1 MMEHTVT
8 AKDISQ
14 YLKTSSSTIIRALVE
29 TSPDAVALI
38 DLNTNILMINQ
49 QGVALAG
56 YKNNNAGDIIGR
68 SILEFIAPK
77 DRPQVVENVLK
88 PVETGS
94 IRHFQCAALKKDGTQ
109 YPVELS
115 ASLIVGKGGKP
126 RALMAVLRDITE
138 RKRAEMEMTALQ
150 EQLHQSQRMEAIGQI
165 AGDIA
170 HDFSN
175 LLSIIKGYTNFSLHT
190 LKEDDPLQENI
201 KEIQKAAEGATALV
215 RQLLN
220 FSHHQVMKREL
231 LDLNTLLKDLDKM
244 LHQVIGE
251 DIELVMRLAED
262 LGKVKVDPKNIEQ
275 VILNLVINA
284 RDAMSSGGKLFIETA
299 NVELDEA
306 YARTHIPTK
315 PGSYIILSVRDTGD
329 GMTSEVRERI
339 FEPFFTTKENGKGTG
354 LGLST
359 VYRLIKQS
367 RGNIWV
373 YSRPEKGTTF
383 EIYLPRVDESLK
395 GGGV

>member
-1 MMEHTVT
+1 MEHTVT
-8 AKDISQ
+8 AKDLSQ
-14 YLKTSSSTIIRALVE
+14 YLKTSGSTIIRTLVE

-49 QGVALAG
+49 QGMELAG
-56 YKNNNAGDIIGR
+56 YKNNNAGDIIGK

-77 DRPQVVENVLK
+77 DRSQVAENVLK

-94 IRHFQCAALKKDGTQ
+94 IRNFQCNALKKDGTQ
-109 YPVELS
+109 CPVELS
-115 ASLIVGKGGKP
+115 ASLIVDKGGKP

-138 RKRAEMEMTALQ
+138 RKRAEMEMTVLQ
-150 EQLHQSQRMEAIGQI
+150 EQLHQSQRMEAIGQL

-201 KEIQKAAEGATALV
+201 KEIQKATERATALV
-215 RQLLN
+215 RQLLD
-220 FSHHQVMKREL
+220 FSRHQVMEMKV
-231 LDLNTLLKDLDKM
+231 LDLNTLLRDLDKM
-244 LHQVIGE
+244 LHQVISE
-251 DIELVMRLAED
+251 DIKLVMRLAED

-275 VILNLVINA
+275 VILNLVVNA
-284 RDAMSSGGKLFIETA
+284 RDAMPSGGKLFIETA
-299 NVELDEA
+299 NVELDEE
-306 YARTHIPTK
+306 YARTHNPTK
-315 PGSYIILSVRDTGD
+315 PGPYVMLSVSDTGD
-329 GMTSEVRERI
+329 GMTSEVKERI
-339 FEPFFTTKENGKGTG
+339 FEPFFTTKEKDKGTG

-359 VYRLIKQS
+359 VYRIIKQN

-373 YSRPEKGTTF
+373 YSKPGKGTTF
-383 EIYLPRVDESLK
+383 EIYLPRVDESLE

>member
-1 MMEHTVT
+1 MEHTVT
-8 AKDISQ
+8 AKDLSQ
-14 YLKTSSSTIIRALVE
+14 YLKTSGSTIIRTLVE
-29 TSPDAVALI
+29 TSPDAIALI

-49 QGVALAG
+49 QGMELAG

-77 DRPQVVENVLK
+77 DRSQVAENILK

-94 IRHFQCAALKKDGTQ
+94 IRNFQCHALKKDGTQ
-109 YPVELS
+109 CPVELS
-115 ASLIVGKGGKP
+115 ASLIVDKGGKP

-138 RKRAEMEMTALQ
+138 RKRAEMEMTVLQ
-150 EQLHQSQRMEAIGQI
+150 EQLHQSQRMEAIGQL

-170 HDFSN
+170 HDFGN
-175 LLSIIKGYTNFSLHT
+175 LLSIIKGYTNLSFHT
-190 LKEDDPLQENI
+190 LKGDDPLQDNI
-201 KEIQKAAEGATALV
+201 KEIQKATERATALV
-215 RQLLN
+215 RTLLD
-220 FSHHQVMKREL
+220 FSHHQVMEMKV
-231 LDLNTLLKDLDKM
+231 LDLNTLLRDLDKM
-244 LHQVIGE
+244 LHQVISE
-251 DIELVMRLAED
+251 DIKLVMRLAED

-275 VILNLVINA
+275 VILNLVVNA
-284 RDAMSSGGKLFIETA
+284 RDAMPSGGKLFIETA

-306 YARTHIPTK
+306 YARIHIPTK
-315 PGSYIILSVRDTGD
+315 PGSFVMLSVGDTGD
-329 GMTSEVRERI
+329 GMTPEVKERI

-354 LGLST
+354 LGLSN

-373 YSRPEKGTTF
+373 YSKPEKGTTF

>member
-1 MMEHTVT
+1 MEHTVT
-8 AKDISQ
+8 AKDLSQ
-14 YLKTSSSTIIRALVE
+14 YLKTSGSTIIRTLVD

-49 QGVALAG
+49 QGMALAG

-77 DRPQVVENVLK
+77 DRSQVAENVPK

-94 IRHFQCAALKKDGTQ
+94 IRNFQCHALKKDGTQ
-109 YPVELS
+109 CPVELS
-115 ASLIVGKGGKP
+115 ASLIVDKGGKP

-138 RKRAEMEMTALQ
+138 RKRAEMERAVLQ
-150 EQLHQSQRMEAIGQI
+150 EQLHQSQRMEAIGQL

-170 HDFSN
+170 HDFGN
-175 LLSIIKGYTNFSLHT
+175 LLSIIKGYTNLSFHT
-190 LKEDDPLQENI
+190 LKEDDPLQDNI
-201 KEIQKAAEGATALV
+201 KEIQKATERATALV
-215 RQLLN
+215 RQLLD
-220 FSHHQVMKREL
+220 FSHHQVMEMKV

-244 LHQVIGE
+244 LHQVISE
-251 DIELVMRLAED
+251 DIKLVMRLAED

-275 VILNLVINA
+275 VILNLVVNA
-284 RDAMSSGGKLFIETA
+284 RDAMPSGGKLFIETA

-306 YARTHIPTK
+306 YARVHIPTK
-315 PGSYIILSVRDTGD
+315 PGSFVMLSVRDTGN
-329 GMTSEVRERI
+329 GMTPEVKERI

-354 LGLST
+354 LGLSN

-373 YSRPEKGTTF
+373 YSKPEKGTTF
-383 EIYLPRVDESLK
+383 EIYLPRIDESLK

>member
-1 MMEHTVT
+1 MEHTVT
-8 AKDISQ
+8 AKDLSQ
-14 YLKTSSSTIIRALVE
+14 YLKTSGSTIIRTLVE

-49 QGVALAG
+49 QGMELAG
-56 YKNNNAGDIIGR
+56 YKNNNAGDIIGK

-77 DRPQVVENVLK
+77 DRSQVAENVLK

-94 IRHFQCAALKKDGTQ
+94 IRNFQCNALKKDGTQ
-109 YPVELS
+109 CPVELS
-115 ASLIVGKGGKP
+115 ASLIVDKGGKP

-138 RKRAEMEMTALQ
+138 RKRAEMEMTGLQ
-150 EQLHQSQRMEAIGQI
+150 EQLHQSQRMEAIGQL

-175 LLSIIKGYTNFSLHT
+175 LLSVIKGYTNFSLDT

-201 KEIQKAAEGATALV
+201 KEIQKATERATALV
-215 RQLLN
+215 RQLLD
-220 FSHHQVMKREL
+220 FSRHQVMEMKV
-231 LDLNTLLKDLDKM
+231 LDLNTLLRDLDKM
-244 LHQVIGE
+244 LHQVISK
-251 DIELVMRLAED
+251 DIKLVMRLAED

-275 VILNLVINA
+275 VILNLVVNA
-284 RDAMSSGGKLFIETA
+284 RDAMPSGGKLFIETA

-306 YARTHIPTK
+306 YARIHIPTK
-315 PGSYIILSVRDTGD
+315 PGSYVMLSVSDTGD
-329 GMTSEVRERI
+329 GMTPEVKERI

-359 VYRLIKQS
+359 VYRLIKQN

-373 YSRPEKGTTF
+373 YSKPEKGTTF
-383 EIYLPRVDESLK
+383 EIYLPRVGESLE

>member
-1 MMEHTVT
+1 MENIVT
-8 AKDISQ
+8 AKDLSQ
-14 YLKTSSSTIIRALVE
+14 YLKTSSSTIIRTLVE
-29 TSPDAVALI
+29 TSPDAIALI

-49 QGVALAG
+49 QGMALAG
-56 YKNNNAGDIIGR
+56 YKNNNARDIIGR

-77 DRPQVVENVLK
+77 DRPQVAENVLK

-94 IRHFQCAALKKDGTQ
+94 IRNFHCAALKKDGTQ
-109 YPVELS
+109 CPVELR
-115 ASLIVGKGGKP
+115 ASLVVDKGGKP

-150 EQLHQSQRMEAIGQI
+150 EQLHQSQRMEAIGQL

-170 HDFSN
+170 HDFGT
-175 LLSIIKGYTNFSLHT
+175 LLSIIKGYTNFSLHN
-190 LKEDDPLQENI
+190 LKKDDPLQESI
-201 KEIQKAAEGATALV
+201 KEIQKATEQATVLV

-220 FSHHQVMKREL
+220 FSRQQVMGMKV
-231 LDLNTLLKDLDKM
+231 LDLNTLLRDLDKM
-244 LHQVIGE
+244 LHQVISE
-251 DIELVMRLAED
+251 DIKLVMRLADD

-275 VILNLVINA
+275 VILNLAVNA
-284 RDAMSSGGKLFIETA
+284 RDAMPSGGELFIETV
-299 NVELDEA
+299 NVELDEE

-315 PGSYIILSVRDTGD
+315 PGLYIMLSVSDTGV

-339 FEPFFTTKENGKGTG
+339 FEPFFTTKEKGKGTG

-373 YSRPEKGTTF
+373 YSKPEKGTTF
-383 EIYLPRVDESLK
+383 EIYLPRVGESLE

>member
-1 MMEHTVT
+1 MEHTVT
-8 AKDISQ
+8 AKDLSQ
-14 YLKTSSSTIIRALVE
+14 YLKTSDFTIIRTLVE
-29 TSPDAVALI
+29 TSLDAVALV
-38 DLNTNILMINQ
+38 DLNTSILMINQ
-49 QGVALAG
+49 QGMALAG

-68 SILEFIAPK
+68 SILEFIAPR
-77 DRPQVVENVLK
+77 DRFKVAENVLK
-88 PVETGS
+88 LVETGS
-94 IRHFQCAALKKDGTQ
+94 IRNFQCAALKKDGTQ
-109 YPVELS
+109 YPAEFS
-115 ASLIVGKGGKP
+115 ASLIVDKGGKP
-126 RALMAVLRDITE
+126 RALMAVLRDTTE

-170 HDFSN
+170 HDFGN
-175 LLSIIKGYTNFSLHT
+175 LLTVIKGYTNLSFDT

-201 KEIQKAAEGATALV
+201 KEIQKATERATALV

-220 FSHHQVMKREL
+220 FSRHQVMEMKV

-244 LHQVIGE
+244 LHQVISE

-262 LGKVKVDPKNIEQ
+262 LGKVRVDPKNIEQ

-315 PGSYIILSVRDTGD
+315 PGSYVMLSVIDTGD
-329 GMTSEVRERI
+329 GMTPEVKERI

-359 VYRLIKQS
+359 VYTIIKQS
-367 RGNIWV
+367 RGSIWV
-373 YSRPEKGTTF
+373 YSEPKKGTTF
-383 EIYLPRVDESLK
+383 EIYLPRVDESFE

>member
-1 MMEHTVT
+1 MENIVA
-8 AKDISQ
+8 AKDLSQ
-14 YLKTSSSTIIRALVE
+14 YLKTSGSTIIRTLVE

-49 QGVALAG
+49 QGMALTG

-77 DRPQVVENVLK
+77 DRSQVAENVLK
-88 PVETGS
+88 PVENGS
-94 IRHFQCAALKKDGTQ
+94 IRNFQCNALKKDGTQ
-109 YPVELS
+109 CPVELS
-115 ASLIVGKGGKP
+115 ASLIVDKGGKP

-138 RKRAEMEMTALQ
+138 RKRAEMEMTVLQ
-150 EQLHQSQRMEAIGQI
+150 EQLHQSQRMEAIGQL

-170 HDFSN
+170 HDFGN
-175 LLSIIKGYTNFSLHT
+175 LLSIIKGYTNLSFHT

-201 KEIQKAAEGATALV
+201 KEIQKATERATALV
-215 RQLLN
+215 RQLLD
-220 FSHHQVMKREL
+220 FSRHQVMEMKV
-231 LDLNTLLKDLDKM
+231 LDLNTLLRDLDKM
-244 LHQVIGE
+244 LHQVISE
-251 DIELVMRLAED
+251 DIKLVMRLAED

-284 RDAMSSGGKLFIETA
+284 RDAMPSGGELFIETA

-306 YARTHIPTK
+306 YAQIHNSTK
-315 PGSYIILSVRDTGD
+315 PGPYVMLSVSDTGV
-329 GMTSEVRERI
+329 GMTSEVKEQI
-339 FEPFFTTKENGKGTG
+339 FEPFFTTKESGKGTG

-373 YSRPEKGTTF
+373 YSKPEKGTTF
-383 EIYLPRVDESLK
+383 EIYLPRVDKSLK

>member
-1 MMEHTVT
+1 MENTVT
-8 AKDISQ
+8 AKDLSQ
-14 YLKTSSSTIIRALVE
+14 YLKTSGSTIIRTLVE

-49 QGVALAG
+49 QGMALAG

-77 DRPQVVENVLK
+77 DRSQVAENVLK
-88 PVETGS
+88 PVEAGS
-94 IRHFQCAALKKDGTQ
+94 IRNFQCAALKKDGTQ
-109 YPVELS
+109 YPVELR
-115 ASLIVGKGGKP
+115 ASLIVDKGRKP

-138 RKRAEMEMTALQ
+138 RKRTEMEMTVLQ

-190 LKEDDPLQENI
+190 LKEDDPFQENI
-201 KEIQKAAEGATALV
+201 KEIQKATERATALV

-220 FSHHQVMKREL
+220 FSRHQVMEMKV

-244 LHQVIGE
+244 LHQVISE
-251 DIELVMRLAED
+251 DIELVMRLAEG

-284 RDAMSSGGKLFIETA
+284 RDAMPSGGKLTVETGNA
-299 NVELDEA
+299 ELDEE
-306 YARTHIPTK
+306 YARTHNPTT
-315 PGSYIILSVRDTGD
+315 PGQYVMLSVSDTGD
-329 GMTSEVRERI
+329 GMTPEVKERI
-339 FEPFFTTKENGKGTG
+339 FEPFFTTKDKGTG

-359 VYRLIKQS
+359 AYRIVKQS

-373 YSRPEKGTTF
+373 YSKPGKGTTF
-383 EIYLPRVDESLK
+383 EICLPRVDKSLG

>member
-1 MMEHTVT
+1 MEHTVT
-8 AKDISQ
+8 AKDLSQ
-14 YLKTSSSTIIRALVE
+14 YLKTSGSTIIRTLVE

-49 QGVALAG
+49 QGMALAG

-77 DRPQVVENVLK
+77 DRSQVAENVLK
-88 PVETGS
+88 PGETGS
-94 IRHFQCAALKKDGTQ
+94 IRNFQCNALKKDGTQ
-109 YPVELS
+109 CPVELS
-115 ASLIVGKGGKP
+115 ASLIVDKGGKP

-138 RKRAEMEMTALQ
+138 RKRAEMEMTGLQ
-150 EQLHQSQRMEAIGQI
+150 EQLHQSQRMEAIGQL

-170 HDFSN
+170 HDFGN
-175 LLSIIKGYTNFSLHT
+175 LLSIIKGYTNLSFHT

-201 KEIQKAAEGATALV
+201 KEIQKATERATALV
-215 RQLLN
+215 RQLLD
-220 FSHHQVMKREL
+220 FSCHQVMEMKV
-231 LDLNTLLKDLDKM
+231 LDLNTLLRNLDKM
-244 LHQVIGE
+244 LHQVISE
-251 DIELVMRLAED
+251 DIKLVMRLAED
-262 LGKVKVDPKNIEQ
+262 LGRVKVDPKNIEQ
-275 VILNLVINA
+275 VILNLVVNA
-284 RDAMSSGGKLFIETA
+284 RDAMPSGGKLFIETA
-299 NVELDEA
+299 NVELDKA
-306 YARTHIPTK
+306 YARIHIPTK
-315 PGSYIILSVRDTGD
+315 PGSYVMLSVSDTGD
-329 GMTSEVRERI
+329 GMTPEVKERI

-359 VYRLIKQS
+359 VYRLIKQN

-373 YSRPEKGTTF
+373 YSKPEKGTTF

>member
-1 MMEHTVT
+1 MENNGT
-8 AKDISQ
+8 AKDLSQ
-14 YLKTSSSTIIRALVE
+14 YLKTSGSTIIRTLVE

-49 QGVALAG
+49 QGMALAG

-77 DRPQVVENVLK
+77 DRSQVAENVLK
-88 PVETGS
+88 PVETES
-94 IRHFQCAALKKDGTQ
+94 IRNFQCAALKKDGTQ
-109 YPVELS
+109 CPVELS
-115 ASLIVGKGGKP
+115 ASLIVDKGGKP

-138 RKRAEMEMTALQ
+138 RKRAEMEMTGLQ

-201 KEIQKAAEGATALV
+201 KEIQKATERATALV

-220 FSHHQVMKREL
+220 FSRHQVMEMKV
-231 LDLNTLLKDLDKM
+231 LDLNTLLRDLDKM
-244 LHQVIGE
+244 LHQVISE
-251 DIELVMRLAED
+251 DIKLVMRLADD

-275 VILNLVINA
+275 VILNLAVNA
-284 RDAMSSGGKLFIETA
+284 RDAMPSGGELFIETV
-299 NVELDEA
+299 NVELDEE

-315 PGSYIILSVRDTGD
+315 LGLYVMLSVSDTGV

-339 FEPFFTTKENGKGTG
+339 FEPFFTTKEKGKGTG

-373 YSRPEKGTTF
+373 YSKPEKGTTF
-383 EIYLPRVDESLK
+383 EIYLPRVGESLE
-395 GGGV
+395 GGGA

>member
-1 MMEHTVT
+1 MEHTVT
-8 AKDISQ
+8 AKDLSQ
-14 YLKTSSSTIIRALVE
+14 YLKTSGSTIIRTLVE

-49 QGVALAG
+49 QGMALAG

-77 DRPQVVENVLK
+77 DRSQVAENVLK

-94 IRHFQCAALKKDGTQ
+94 IRNFQCNALKKDGTQ
-109 YPVELS
+109 CPVELS
-115 ASLIVGKGGKP
+115 ASLIVDKGGKP

-138 RKRAEMEMTALQ
+138 RKRTEMEMTALQ

-170 HDFSN
+170 HDFGN
-175 LLSIIKGYTNFSLHT
+175 LLSIIKGYTNLSFHT

-201 KEIQKAAEGATALV
+201 KEIQKATERATALV
-215 RQLLN
+215 RQLLD
-220 FSHHQVMKREL
+220 FSRHQVMEMKV
-231 LDLNTLLKDLDKM
+231 LDLNTLLRDLDKM
-244 LHQVIGE
+244 LHQVISE
-251 DIELVMRLAED
+251 DIKLVMRLAED

-275 VILNLVINA
+275 VILNLVVNA
-284 RDAMSSGGKLFIETA
+284 RDAMPSGGKLFIETA

-306 YARTHIPTK
+306 YARIHIPTK
-315 PGSYIILSVRDTGD
+315 PGSYVMLSVSDTGD
-329 GMTSEVRERI
+329 GMTPEVKERI
-339 FEPFFTTKENGKGTG
+339 FEPFFTTKEKGKGTG

-373 YSRPEKGTTF
+373 YSKPGKGTTF
-383 EIYLPRVDESLK
+383 EIYLPRVDESLE
-395 GGGV
+395 GDGV

>member
-1 MMEHTVT
+1 MEHTVT
-8 AKDISQ
+8 AKDLSQ
-14 YLKTSSSTIIRALVE
+14 YLKTSGSTIIRTLVE

-49 QGVALAG
+49 QGMALAG

-77 DRPQVVENVLK
+77 DRSQVAENVLK
-88 PVETGS
+88 PGETGS
-94 IRHFQCAALKKDGTQ
+94 IRNFQCNALKKDGTQ
-109 YPVELS
+109 CPVELS
-115 ASLIVGKGGKP
+115 ASLIVDKGGKP

-138 RKRAEMEMTALQ
+138 RKRAEMEMTGLQ
-150 EQLHQSQRMEAIGQI
+150 EQLHQSQRMEAIGQL

-170 HDFSN
+170 HDFGN
-175 LLSIIKGYTNFSLHT
+175 LLSIIKGYTNLSFHT

-201 KEIQKAAEGATALV
+201 KEIQKATERATALV
-215 RQLLN
+215 RQLLD
-220 FSHHQVMKREL
+220 FSHHQVMEMKV
-231 LDLNTLLKDLDKM
+231 LDLNTLLRNLDKM
-244 LHQVIGE
+244 LHQVISE
-251 DIELVMRLAED
+251 DIKLVMRLAED
-262 LGKVKVDPKNIEQ
+262 LGRVKVDPKNIEQ
-275 VILNLVINA
+275 VILNLVVNA
-284 RDAMSSGGKLFIETA
+284 RDAMPSGGKLFIETA
-299 NVELDEA
+299 NVELDKA
-306 YARTHIPTK
+306 YARIHIPTK
-315 PGSYIILSVRDTGD
+315 PGSYVMLSVSDTGD
-329 GMTSEVRERI
+329 GMTPEVRERI

-359 VYRLIKQS
+359 VYRLIKQN

-373 YSRPEKGTTF
+373 YSKPEKGTTF

>member
-1 MMEHTVT
+1 MEHTVT
-8 AKDISQ
+8 AKDLSQ
-14 YLKTSSSTIIRALVE
+14 YLKTSGSTIIRTLVE

-38 DLNTNILMINQ
+38 DLKTNILMINQ
-49 QGVALAG
+49 QGMALAG

-77 DRPQVVENVLK
+77 DRSQVAENILK

-94 IRHFQCAALKKDGTQ
+94 IRNFQCHALKKDGTQ
-109 YPVELS
+109 CPVELS
-115 ASLIVGKGGKP
+115 ASLIVDKGGKP

-138 RKRAEMEMTALQ
+138 RKRAEMEKAVLQ
-150 EQLHQSQRMEAIGQI
+150 EQLHQSQRMEAIGQL

-170 HDFSN
+170 HDFGN
-175 LLSIIKGYTNFSLHT
+175 LLSIIKGYTNLSFHT
-190 LKEDDPLQENI
+190 LKEDDPLQDNI
-201 KEIQKAAEGATALV
+201 KEIQKATERATALV
-215 RQLLN
+215 RQLLD
-220 FSHHQVMKREL
+220 FSHHQVMEMKV
-231 LDLNTLLKDLDKM
+231 LDLNTLLRDLDKM
-244 LHQVIGE
+244 LHQVISE
-251 DIELVMRLAED
+251 DIKLVMQLAED

-275 VILNLVINA
+275 VILNLVVNA
-284 RDAMSSGGKLFIETA
+284 RDAMPSGGKLFIETA

-306 YARTHIPTK
+306 YARIHIPTK
-315 PGSYIILSVRDTGD
+315 PGSFVMLSVSDTGD
-329 GMTSEVRERI
+329 GMTPEVRERI

-354 LGLST
+354 LGLSN

-373 YSRPEKGTTF
+373 YSKPEKGTTF
-383 EIYLPRVDESLK
+383 EIYLPRAGESLK

>member
-1 MMEHTVT
+1 MEHTVT
-8 AKDISQ
+8 AKDLSQ
-14 YLKTSSSTIIRALVE
+14 YLKTSGSTIIRTLVE

-49 QGVALAG
+49 QGMALAG

-77 DRPQVVENVLK
+77 DRSQVAENVLK
-88 PVETGS
+88 PGETGS
-94 IRHFQCAALKKDGTQ
+94 IRNFQCNALKKDGTQ
-109 YPVELS
+109 CPVELS
-115 ASLIVGKGGKP
+115 ASLIVDKGGKP

-138 RKRAEMEMTALQ
+138 RKRAEMEMTGLQ

-175 LLSIIKGYTNFSLHT
+175 LLSIIKGYTNLSFHT

-201 KEIQKAAEGATALV
+201 KEIQKATERATALV
-215 RQLLN
+215 RQLLD
-220 FSHHQVMKREL
+220 FSRHQVMEMKV
-231 LDLNTLLKDLDKM
+231 LDLNTLLRDLDKM
-244 LHQVIGE
+244 LHQVISE
-251 DIELVMRLAED
+251 DIKLVMRLAED

-275 VILNLVINA
+275 VILNLVVNA
-284 RDAMSSGGKLFIETA
+284 RDAMPSGGKLFIETA

-306 YARTHIPTK
+306 YARIHIPTK
-315 PGSYIILSVRDTGD
+315 PGSYVMLSVSDTGD
-329 GMTSEVRERI
+329 GMTPEVKERI

-359 VYRLIKQS
+359 VYRLIKQN

-373 YSRPEKGTTF
+373 YSKPEKGTTF
-383 EIYLPRVDESLK
+383 EIYLPRVDESLE

>member
-1 MMEHTVT
+1 MEHTVI
-8 AKDISQ
+8 AKGLSQ
-14 YLKTSSSTIIRALVE
+14 YLKTSGSTIIRTLVE

-49 QGVALAG
+49 QGMALAG
-56 YKNNNAGDIIGR
+56 YKNNNAGDIIGK

-77 DRPQVVENVLK
+77 DRLQVAENVLK
-88 PVETGS
+88 PVDTGS
-94 IRHFQCAALKKDGTQ
+94 IRNFQCNALKKDGTQ
-109 YPVELS
+109 CPVELS
-115 ASLIVGKGGKP
+115 ASLIVDKGGKP

-138 RKRAEMEMTALQ
+138 RKRAEVEMTGLQ
-150 EQLHQSQRMEAIGQI
+150 EQLHQSQRMEEIGQI

-170 HDFSN
+170 HDFGN
-175 LLSIIKGYTNFSLHT
+175 LLSVIKGYTNFSLHT

-201 KEIQKAAEGATALV
+201 REIQKATEQASALI
-215 RQLLN
+215 RQLLD
-220 FSHHQVMKREL
+220 FSRHQVMEMKV
-231 LDLNTLLKDLDKM
+231 LDLNTLLRDLDKM
-244 LHQVIGE
+244 LHQVISE
-251 DIELVMRLAED
+251 DIKLVMRLAED

-284 RDAMSSGGKLFIETA
+284 RDAMPSGGKLFIETA

-306 YARTHIPTK
+306 YARIHIPTK
-315 PGSYIILSVRDTGD
+315 PGSFVMLSVSDTGD
-329 GMTSEVRERI
+329 GMTPEVKERI
-339 FEPFFTTKENGKGTG
+339 FEPFFTTKEKDKGTG

-359 VYRLIKQS
+359 VYRLIKQN

-373 YSRPEKGTTF
+373 YSKPEKGTTF

>member
-1 MMEHTVT
+1 MEHTVT
-8 AKDISQ
+8 AKDLSQ
-14 YLKTSSSTIIRALVE
+14 YLKTSGSTIIRTLVE

-49 QGVALAG
+49 QGMALAG

-77 DRPQVVENVLK
+77 DRSQVAENVLK

-94 IRHFQCAALKKDGTQ
+94 IRNFQCNALKKDGTQ
-109 YPVELS
+109 CPVELS
-115 ASLIVGKGGKP
+115 ASLIVDKGGKP

-138 RKRAEMEMTALQ
+138 RKRAEMEMTGLQ

-175 LLSIIKGYTNFSLHT
+175 LLSIIKGYTNLSFHT

-201 KEIQKAAEGATALV
+201 KEIQKATERATALV
-215 RQLLN
+215 RQLLD
-220 FSHHQVMKREL
+220 FSRHQVMEMKV
-231 LDLNTLLKDLDKM
+231 LDLNTLLRDLDKM
-244 LHQVIGE
+244 LHQVISE
-251 DIELVMRLAED
+251 DIKLVMRLAED

-275 VILNLVINA
+275 VILNLVVNA
-284 RDAMSSGGKLFIETA
+284 RDAMPSGGKLFIETA
-299 NVELDEA
+299 NVELDEE
-306 YARTHIPTK
+306 YARIHIPTK
-315 PGSYIILSVRDTGD
+315 PGSYVMLSVSDTGD
-329 GMTSEVRERI
+329 GMTPEVKERI

-359 VYRLIKQS
+359 VYRLIKQN

-373 YSRPEKGTTF
+373 YSKPEKGTTF
-383 EIYLPRVDESLK
+383 EIYLPRVDESLE